1 MSAKLAAFP
10 VPHKEPSVPL
20 PLLRQAALWALVP
33 VLLAYADTP
42 FRTFRQ
48 RFVTVRWAERML
60 LFSIELNLLLLWT
73 LTTVFLQRDAALAP
87 TSIVA
92 TTTALG
98 VVLAWLGA
106 GLAVAARLALGV
118 WFSGTFGIKPSHA
131 LVTTGPY
138 ALVRHPMYLGLLLLL
153 GGLAIAHDSAVSLGF
168 VVLLV
173 VPFAMHTVIEEQ
185 MFKSHFGDAWT
196 AYAGRVPRL
205 VPGWPTRA
213 AKPTA

>member
-1 MSAKLAAFP
+1 M
-10 VPHKEPSVPL
+10 PL

-48 RFVTVRWAERML
+48 RFVTVRWAERL
-60 LFSIELNLLLLWT
+60 VLFSIELNLLLLWALT
-73 LTTVFLQRDAALAP
+73 LVFLQRDAAIAP
-87 TSIVA
+87 PAFVA
-92 TTTALG
+92 TTTAIG

-106 GLAVAARLALGV
+106 GLAVASRLALGV

-153 GGLAIAHDSAVSLGF
+153 GGLAVAHNSAVSLGF
-168 VVLLV
+168 VLLLV
-173 VPFAMHTVIEEQ
+173 VPFTMHTVIEEQ
-185 MFKSHFGDAWT
+185 MFRAHFGDAWT
-196 AYAGRVPRL
+196 AYAARVPRL
-205 VPGWPTRA
+205 VPGWPSRGV
-213 AKPTA
+213 KPSA